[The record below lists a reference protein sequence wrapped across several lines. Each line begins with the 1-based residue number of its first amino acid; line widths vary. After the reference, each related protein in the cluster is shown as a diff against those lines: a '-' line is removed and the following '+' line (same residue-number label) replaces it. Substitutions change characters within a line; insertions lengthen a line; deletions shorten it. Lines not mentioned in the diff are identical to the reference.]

1 MRSALRRRGVCG
13 RRARLEGGSLPARAR
28 TRRGSFL
35 SRIAVISDTHVPRG
49 ARALPD
55 ECLRL
60 LAGADLV
67 LHAGDFVS
75 AQFLEELRRIGP
87 PVEGVHGN
95 MDEAALKAVL
105 PKQRV
110 VEDGNIRIGMVH
122 DAGPRVGR
130 EARLAVRFEDCEAVI
145 YGHTHVPQVEPQS
158 RLANGTPELAGALD
172 ARPPGQGFSD
182 HAGAGHAPGLT
193 GKYRFK
199 GESVLGESAPLRSRS
214 TAPGLQGACP

>member
-1 MRSALRRRGVCG
+1 M
-13 RRARLEGGSLPARAR
+13 
-28 TRRGSFL
+28 
-35 SRIAVISDTHVPRG
+35 
-49 ARALPD
+49 PD

-110 VEDGNIRIGMVH
+110 VEAGNVRIGMVH

-145 YGHTHVPQVEPQS
+145 YGHTHVPQVERFQHLWILNPGSPTERRSSPVHSMLVLRVRGS
-158 RLANGTPELAGALD
+158 RITPELV
-172 ARPPGQGFSD
+172 
-182 HAGAGHAPGLT
+182 T
-193 GKYRFK
+193 
-199 GESVLGESAPLRSRS
+199 
-214 TAPGLQGACP
+214 LQA